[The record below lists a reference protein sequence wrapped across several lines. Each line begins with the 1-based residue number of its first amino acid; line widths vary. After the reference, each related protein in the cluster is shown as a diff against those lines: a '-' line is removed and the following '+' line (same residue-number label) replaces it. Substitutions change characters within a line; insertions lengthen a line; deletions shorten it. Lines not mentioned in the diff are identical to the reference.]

1 MKDKNFKKFRDNF
14 YKFSTFYAGNDQDF
28 LSLKQSW
35 VINKIVS
42 KRKSWNINSL
52 TRFIESLPHEYDFFE
67 GDFFK
72 FCLLALKGTFIKSSF
87 LQIQDNASIEMH
99 TGRDTQNSSSNLCD
113 YYINLRFE
121 EMFNDMPL
129 LPKLSGF
136 AVYPY
141 KNNFRKWAIKAD
153 AAEEKHRA
161 FFLEDRDFLF
171 SLICFFGMLRPEKKE
186 YYYKIACLEDDAFN
200 CPDIEKG
207 KEILI
212 KSFLDGTETK
222 YINKVKKL
230 IKKELAAIS
239 LLPGKKISDIYMNI
253 SLHESLDR
261 SRSAFYACNNNFLQY
276 KDISFPKT
284 NSLNH
289 DFQKKTLDFTKIN
302 IGDSIYVNNMM
313 GAYKII
319 QSYSDYFYDADLDF
333 LAHKKKYLGEQS
345 KITCIK
351 SFNLKDKDC
360 NKDYLPEDK
369 NTEIFQ
375 KKLETARFGIDYEIF

>member
-1 MKDKNFKKFRDNF
+1 MKEERFKKFRDNF
-14 YKFSTFYAGNDQDF
+14 YKFSTFYAWNDQEF
-28 LSLKQSW
+28 TALKQSW
-35 VINKIVS
+35 VIKKIVS
-42 KRKSWNINSL
+42 KRKSWDINSL

-72 FCLLALKGTFIKSSF
+72 FCLLALKGTFIKTSF

-129 LPKLSGF
+129 LPKLTGF

-141 KNNFRKWAIKAD
+141 KNNFRKWSIKAD

-186 YYYKIACLEDDAFN
+186 YYYKIACLEDDDFN

-222 YINKVKKL
+222 YINKVNAL

-239 LLPGKKISDIYMNI
+239 LLPGKTISDIYMNF
-253 SLHESLDR
+253 SLHESVKNK
-261 SRSAFYACNNNFLQY
+261 YFLQFS
-276 KDISFPKT
+276 DISLPKT
-284 NSLNH
+284 TGVNH
-289 DFQKKTLDFTKIN
+289 NFQNEDFSKIN
-302 IGDSIYVNNMM
+302 IGESIYVNSMM

-319 QSYSDYFYDADLDF
+319 QKYSDYFSDTDLNF
-333 LAHKKKYLGEQS
+333 LAHKKEYLGEQS

-351 SFNLKDKDC
+351 SFNLLDEDC
-360 NKDYLPEDK
+360 KKNYLPQDL

-375 KKLETARFGIDYEIF
+375 TKLESERLQKKLESQGLGIYEL

>member
-1 MKDKNFKKFRDNF
+1 MKEKRFKKFRDNF
-14 YKFSTFYAGNDQDF
+14 YKFSTFYAWNDQEF
-28 LSLKQSW
+28 TALKQSW
-35 VINKIVS
+35 VIKKIVS
-42 KRKSWNINSL
+42 KRKSWDINSL

-72 FCLLALKGTFIKSSF
+72 FCLLALKGTFIKTSF

-129 LPKLSGF
+129 LPKLTGF

-141 KNNFRKWAIKAD
+141 KNNFRKWSIKAD

-171 SLICFFGMLRPEKKE
+171 SLICFFGMLRPENKE
-186 YYYKIACLEDDAFN
+186 YYYKIACLEDDDFN

-222 YINKVKKL
+222 YINKVNAL

-239 LLPGKKISDIYMNI
+239 LLPGKTISDIYMNI
-253 SLHESLDR
+253 SLHESVKNK
-261 SRSAFYACNNNFLQY
+261 YFLQFS
-276 KDISFPKT
+276 DISLPKT
-284 NSLNH
+284 TGVTH
-289 DFQKKTLDFTKIN
+289 DFQNEDFSKIN
-302 IGDSIYVNNMM
+302 IGESIYVNSMM

-319 QSYSDYFYDADLDF
+319 QKYSDYFSDTDLNF
-333 LAHKKKYLGEQS
+333 LAYKKEYLGEQS

-351 SFNLKDKDC
+351 SFNLADKDRE
-360 NKDYLPEDK
+360 KDNLPEDK

-375 KKLETARFGIDYEIF
+375 KKLESERLGIYEL